1 MIFFSF
7 LKHFKPPRSLGFT
20 PFGAAVVLLTVGVGL
35 AAMNTGNNLVYMVFG
50 MMLGLITAS
59 GILSEINLRH
69 LEIDW
74 IFPME
79 VYAKKTFTIRMLVR
93 NQKEKIPSFGINTA
107 LEISLNQKKNEWVE
121 TNFLMVS
128 AKSQKNSDIQILPEK
143 RGELEIKALKIETQF
158 PFSFFKK
165 YFIRPIDKK
174 LIVYPQ
180 LIQIPHLSLKMPYAE
195 SQTADHQKG
204 FGDSFWGIKEF
215 SEGDNPKNIL
225 WKSSAKFSKL
235 MVRETEKEREKEI
248 FVTLLPEEEW
258 LQLKIEELEAAI
270 SFTASFLDNIFKQGI
285 AVGLISNDFIQKP
298 STDRKNLIQIFTFL
312 ALFSPK
318 KGGSRQR
325 AFKENWGE
333 PPLEILSLWKKQ

>member
-204 FGDSFWGIKEF
+204 FGDSFWGIKE
-215 SEGDNPKNIL
+215 
-225 WKSSAKFSKL
+225 
-235 MVRETEKEREKEI
+235 
-248 FVTLLPEEEW
+248 
-258 LQLKIEELEAAI
+258 
-270 SFTASFLDNIFKQGI
+270 
-285 AVGLISNDFIQKP
+285 
-298 STDRKNLIQIFTFL
+298 
-312 ALFSPK
+312 SPK
-318 KGGSRQR
+318 P
-325 AFKENWGE
+325 F
-333 PPLEILSLWKKQ
+333 